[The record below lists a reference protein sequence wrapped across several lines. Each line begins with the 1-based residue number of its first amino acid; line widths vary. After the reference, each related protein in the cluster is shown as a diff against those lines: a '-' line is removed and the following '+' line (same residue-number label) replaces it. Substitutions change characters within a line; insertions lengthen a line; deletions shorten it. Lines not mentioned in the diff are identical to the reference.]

1 MKRLACSILFTASLV
16 SLAQLTACSSSD
28 DEQKPAGTPG
38 TVNQQSAKQS
48 STSMVTG
55 VSTAIDSNN
64 GNGSLAQLISG
75 AQQAQ
80 GIVTPSAGTAP
91 ATTSF
96 GGVGLRDA
104 LGTVSQALSSCDT
117 ACSGTSCTFNACSTD
132 GAGSVVVNGT
142 LSWTGGNLKCVNL
155 TYDIDQSKQG
165 GATTKIT
172 LDCDV
177 TVTASTLKGYVK
189 STGSV
194 SLGNLLADAGP
205 AAAGIGNV
213 SWTSN
218 TQFNDVKYTAGKPTS
233 GSVTVDATTTAGGQ
247 TYTGTANITYP

>member
-96 GGVGLRDA
+96 GSVGLRDA
-104 LGTVSQALSSCDT
+104 RAPRARSTRAAPT
-117 ACSGTSCTFNACSTD
+117 AR
-132 GAGSVVVNGT
+132 
-142 LSWTGGNLKCVNL
+142 
-155 TYDIDQSKQG
+155 
-165 GATTKIT
+165 
-172 LDCDV
+172 
-177 TVTASTLKGYVK
+177 
-189 STGSV
+189 
-194 SLGNLLADAGP
+194 
-205 AAAGIGNV
+205 AA
-213 SWTSN
+213 WW
-218 TQFNDVKYTAGKPTS
+218 
-233 GSVTVDATTTAGGQ
+233 
-247 TYTGTANITYP
+247 